1 MQHCQVKTFIYSM
14 DCFLKC
20 AYIINMKNNGAYIR
34 QIHLQLGNRI
44 RIFRKQ
50 KKYTIEDLAD
60 LADLHPTFLGQV
72 ERGEANASVTTLSK
86 IANALDMNI
95 FDLFSFQSIEIHS
108 TEKEELI
115 NEVISE
121 LIKYDSEKIKLSLDV
136 IRLCLKF

>member
-1 MQHCQVKTFIYSM
+1 M

-20 AYIINMKNNGAYIR
+20 AYIINMKNNCAYIR

-44 RIFRKQ
+44 RILRKQ

-86 IANALDMNI
+86 IAKALNKNI
-95 FDLFSFQSIEIHS
+95 FDFFSFLRIDPFGKRSEVHN

-115 NEVISE
+115 NEIVNE

-136 IRLCLKF
+136 IKLCLKF